1 MSRAPVRIV
10 LWEPQDSLNIGS
22 VVRVCRNT
30 AIRDLVIVRPG
41 SWDIDRIATTAP
53 HSRDW
58 VAQNARRCDD
68 WDDAM
73 HGVTRAWAL
82 TARAREERVQRARL
96 DAAVEQMHTD
106 GPEACTAFVFG
117 REDSGLPNDV
127 IERCGGFVSLETCA
141 EYASLNL
148 AQAVLLVAHAV
159 FKAHGEIAPLRP
171 PARSFDRAPLDQ
183 VERMVVQLDE
193 ALHSVGFFKGDQHS
207 NVVATL
213 RRTLLRAEL
222 DRQELATWWGVFK
235 EVARNARR

>member
-1 MSRAPVRIV
+1 MAGAPVRIV

-30 AIRDLVIVRPG
+30 AISDLVVVRPG

-53 HSRDW
+53 HCRDW
-58 VAQNARRCDD
+58 VAQHVRTCDG

-73 HGVTRAWAL
+73 RDVTRAWAL
-82 TARAREERVQRARL
+82 TARAREERVQRSRL
-96 DAAVEQMHTD
+96 DAAVDQMGRD
-106 GPEACTAFVFG
+106 GHDALTAFVFG

-127 IERCGGFVSLETCA
+127 IERCGGFVTLETCA

-159 FKAHGEIAPLRP
+159 FKAHGDVVPLK
-171 PARSFDRAPLDQ
+171 PAARRFDRAPLDQ
-183 VERMVVQLDE
+183 VERMIVQLDQ
-193 ALHSVGFFKGDQHS
+193 ALDAVGFFKGDQRR
-207 NVVATL
+207 NVADTL

-235 EVARNARR
+235 EIARNAQR